1 MLKNWEIFG
10 ELGILPSLEKKEE
23 KEINRWGNKKPTFL
37 HGNKF
42 PEKESDYSLTQGRNS
57 LM

>member
-10 ELGILPSLEKKEE
+10 ELGILPSPEKKEE
-23 KEINRWGNKKPTFL
+23 KEINRWGNKKPAFL
-37 HGNKF
+37 HGSKST
-42 PEKESDYSLTQGRNS
+42 EKESGCLLTQGSNS